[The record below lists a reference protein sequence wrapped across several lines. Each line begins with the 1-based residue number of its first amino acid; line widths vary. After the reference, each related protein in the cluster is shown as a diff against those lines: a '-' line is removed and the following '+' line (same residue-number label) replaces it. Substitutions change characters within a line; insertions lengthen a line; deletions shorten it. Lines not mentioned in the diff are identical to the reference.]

1 MPIKSSIIGLDSY
14 VIPHFKCPGMHLNLK
29 YFISKCFYIQGQ
41 ARRRSSLV
49 SKLLNGLPGLLK
61 RKFMDS
67 KSGFVRSRF
76 RDRPY
81 MSTTAR
87 APIWV
92 AKLGLKVVDSTYL
105 GGKIRMYDE
114 NEKRYR

>member
-1 MPIKSSIIGLDSY
+1 
-14 VIPHFKCPGMHLNLK
+14 
-29 YFISKCFYIQGQ
+29 
-41 ARRRSSLV
+41 
-49 SKLLNGLPGLLK
+49 
-61 RKFMDS
+61 
-67 KSGFVRSRF
+67 
-76 RDRPY
+76 

-114 NEKRYR
+114 NEKRYRKEKVKVKMDAKMTFL

>member
-1 MPIKSSIIGLDSY
+1 M
-14 VIPHFKCPGMHLNLK
+14 
-29 YFISKCFYIQGQ
+29 
-41 ARRRSSLV
+41 
-49 SKLLNGLPGLLK
+49 
-61 RKFMDS
+61 
-67 KSGFVRSRF
+67 
-76 RDRPY
+76 RDCPY

>member
-1 MPIKSSIIGLDSY
+1 MLVQPTMNSHLII
-14 VIPHFKCPGMHLNLK
+14 CNLW
-29 YFISKCFYIQGQ
+29 
-41 ARRRSSLV
+41 
-49 SKLLNGLPGLLK
+49 
-61 RKFMDS
+61 
-67 KSGFVRSRF
+67 
-76 RDRPY
+76 DRPY